1 MKSLLPVLA
10 LALATSAVAQ
20 QTPPPADRW
29 QIWLKGQAM
38 QFENFFQATD
48 AAGEEDISAFGG
60 EVGTSFGVTPALR
73 VYGSVNALKYDT
85 EELDTSNGVRI
96 GLESNAR
103 PHSFDVYVEQ
113 LFDRPSFEVDDV
125 FSRAD
130 IRSLVGEYAYRV
142 TDNWQVSID
151 GELEQQTFDVDTD
164 RDNDFRSLGGAIRWR
179 GNRRFSPELGFRTG
193 ERDVDDPTESY
204 DQSEVYLQVRSAVT
218 EALYLSARLRNRKRD
233 YPTGVALSSNFGR
246 EDDRQQLVL
255 SADYSFTPSFILNL
269 YASREEVDSTRP
281 DRDFDTGLWLVG
293 FTWRR

>member
-1 MKSLLPVLA
+1 MKSLFTVLA
-10 LALATSAVAQ
+10 LAAATSAVAQ
-20 QTPPPADRW
+20 QPPPPDDRW
-29 QIWLKGQAM
+29 QFWLKGQVM
-38 QFENFFQATD
+38 QFENFFQAT
-48 AAGEEDISAFGG
+48 ATAEEEDISAFGG
-60 EVGTSFGVTPALR
+60 EVGASMGITPALR
-73 VYGSVNALKYDT
+73 LYGSVNALKYDT

-96 GLESNAR
+96 GMQSNVR

-142 TDNWQVSID
+142 TDNWQLSVD
-151 GELEQQTFDVDTD
+151 AELEQQTFDVATD
-164 RDNDFRSLGGAIRWR
+164 RENDFRSLGGAVRWR

-193 ERDVDDPTESY
+193 ERDVDDATESY

-233 YPTGVALSSNFGR
+233 YSTGVGLSPNFGR

-269 YASREEVDSTRP
+269 YGSREEVDSTRA
-281 DRDFDTGLWLVG
+281 DRDFDTGLWMVG
-293 FTWRR
+293 LTWRR